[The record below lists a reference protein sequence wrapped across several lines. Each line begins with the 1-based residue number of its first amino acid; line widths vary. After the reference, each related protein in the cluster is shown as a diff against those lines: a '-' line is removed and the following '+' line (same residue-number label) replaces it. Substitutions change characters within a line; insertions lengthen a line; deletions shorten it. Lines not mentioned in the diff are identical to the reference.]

1 MVVGVGIM
9 RNDTTAGIVEASAP
23 LTGQFSDNPSKRPVA
38 AVVMDA
44 RKRSRLTAVNMK
56 GKEAAANCRRIMQ
69 RRYDTLR

>member
-1 MVVGVGIM
+1 M
-9 RNDTTAGIVEASAP
+9 RNDTPVGIVEASVP
-23 LTGQFSDNPSKRPVA
+23 LPGQFSDNPSKRPVA

-44 RKRSRLTAVNMK
+44 RKRSRLGAVNMK